1 MSRAP
6 ITWEAGSYELK
17 SQGLDRLED
26 YLNTGSMRMFTKQE
40 WSRLYTLIYDM
51 SIQRHP
57 HSYSQNL
64 YEYFGTTIRTYL
76 VSFVSPALA
85 EKSDTGLMDEF
96 ILRWENHCLMVKWM
110 RNLFQYLDRFYV
122 EQNNVTKLKDFGFKL
137 FFTDVFMPV
146 KDRLTEAFVKQV
158 NYERNGDL
166 INRDSLKKVV
176 SILIELGESVFQ
188 QDHLNLYKA
197 SLEKALVASS
207 ETHFKHCSA
216 MWIAECSCP
225 EYLIL
230 AEKALKD
237 EQDRVRSCLHE
248 SSMNVLMLEFDRQVV
263 KTHIA
268 ALLEKDTGI
277 LYLLSHRKVEDLSRL
292 FNISN
297 KNEETLRP
305 VAEALQGFVLR
316 IGTEIVDGKIA
327 ASQGKENPFDPD
339 FIKSLIELHI
349 SFKRLNQQS
358 FRSHSTFE
366 RAIKKAFEV
375 FMNKFIW
382 KTSISE
388 MLATYCDHLLRKS
401 AAKISDDQLEELL
414 QQVVSVFEYISDKDY
429 FAIVYKYKLAKRLLM
444 ESSAS
449 EDAEKSMIAKL
460 KLTCGTQFTS
470 KMEGMM
476 NDLHVAADL
485 LRSFQDTNKQLP
497 IDFNVQVLTLG
508 HWPAS
513 STHDIALPATVM
525 ESMAVFEEFYKANK
539 CKRLLKWIHSLGTV
553 TVIGRFAEGKQF
565 DFVCSPYQASV
576 LCLFNSTQMLSF
588 DEICSSMNIDP
599 ETCKKILRT
608 LLTSKYRILTKDP
621 PSKQFS
627 PEDRLVAVEHFDYS
641 LHRIKL
647 PLPLREEVQAA
658 EKAKEDRSNT
668 IDASVVRIMKTR
680 RTLAHLNL
688 IQEVIQQLTLFRP
701 EVRDIKHRI
710 EHLIDREFLR
720 RDEKETNIYHYVA

>member
-1 MSRAP
+1 MSRP
-6 ITWEAGSYELK
+6 ITWEVGSEELK
-17 SQGLDRLED
+17 TQGLDRLED

-57 HSYSQNL
+57 YGFSQNL
-64 YEYFGTTIRTYL
+64 YEYFGTSIRTYL
-76 VSFVSPALA
+76 INFVSPALA
-85 EKSDTGLMDEF
+85 AKIDVGLMEEF

-122 EQNNVTKLKDFGFKL
+122 EQNNVAKLKDFGFKL
-137 FFTDVFMPV
+137 FFSDIFVQF
-146 KDRLTEAFVKQV
+146 KDKLADAFIKQV
-158 NYERNGDL
+158 NKERNGDQV
-166 INRDSLKKVV
+166 NRENLKKIV
-176 SILIELGESVFQ
+176 SIMIELGESVCQ
-188 QDHLNLYKA
+188 QDHLSLYKS
-197 SLEKALVASS
+197 SLEKALTSSS
-207 ETHFKHCSA
+207 ESFFKHCSA
-216 MWIAECSCP
+216 KWIAECNCP

-230 AEKALKD
+230 AEKSWRE
-237 EQDRVRSCLHE
+237 EQDRVRSYLHE
-248 SSMNVLMLEFDRQVV
+248 SSMDALMQEFDRQVV
-263 KTHIA
+263 KIHIN

-277 LYLLSHRKVEDLSRL
+277 LYLLTHRKVEDLSRL
-292 FNISN
+292 FEISN

-305 VAEALQGFVLR
+305 VSEALQNFVLQR
-316 IGTEIVDGKIA
+316 GTEIVDAKIA

-339 FIKSLIELHI
+339 FIRSLIDLHI

-358 FRSHSTFE
+358 FRSHSIFE

-388 MLATYCDHLLRKS
+388 MLATYCDHLLKKS

-414 QQVVSVFEYISDKDY
+414 QQVVNIFEYITDKDY
-429 FAIVYKYKLAKRLLM
+429 FAIIYKHKLSKRLLL

-485 LRSFQDTNKQLP
+485 FKTFQEEERSLP

-508 HWPAS
+508 HWPPS
-513 STHDIALPATVM
+513 STHDIPVPQKM
-525 ESMAVFEEFYKANK
+525 VQCMAVFEEFYKSNK
-539 CKRLLKWIHSLGTV
+539 NRRLLKWIHSLGTV
-553 TVIGRFAEGKQF
+553 VVTGRFSGGKHF
-565 DFVCSPYQASV
+565 DFVCSTYQAAV
-576 LCLFNSTQMLSF
+576 LCMFNTSRVLTF
-588 DEICSSMNIDP
+588 EEICSTMNADP
-599 ETCKKILRT
+599 DTCRKVLRT
-608 LLTSKYRILTKDP
+608 LVTQKYRILAKDP
-621 PSKQFS
+621 PSKQFNN
-627 PEDRLVAVEHFDYS
+627 EDRFTAVENFES
-641 LHRIKL
+641 NLHRIKL

-680 RTLAHLNL
+680 RTMTHLNL
-688 IQEVIQQLTLFRP
+688 IQEVLQQLTLFRP

-720 RDEKETNIYHYVA
+720 RDESETNVYHYLA